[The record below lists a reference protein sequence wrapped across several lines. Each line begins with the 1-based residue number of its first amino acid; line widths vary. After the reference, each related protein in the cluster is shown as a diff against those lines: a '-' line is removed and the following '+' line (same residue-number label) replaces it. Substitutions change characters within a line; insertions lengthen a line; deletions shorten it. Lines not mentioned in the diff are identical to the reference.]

1 MTTTPAN
8 VATQTVVPARGT
20 VGGARDNGA
29 RGNSGGQ
36 AGDEG
41 QGFGDV
47 LAKLQH
53 IDPRTASVKSA
64 ERVPLE
70 WQEPEQHPDTTD
82 AAGAGD
88 LLALVV
94 GAAPEA
100 TQPAQDQPAPPAAQP
115 SPMNAMEALAAAIA
129 APQQP
134 APQPQ
139 SSAQT
144 EQAETSRAS
153 ATPPSQPDTVEPD
166 LPVPDLAI
174 ADNNAE
180 EIIARQGRAAASDPA
195 IGAVSNRAAGV
206 DKARQEPKPADAI
219 EIDAAVSPKTAETP
233 QPIAANV
240 RRQEVHFPPV
250 AAAPQRVS
258 SDGDAVS
265 DGVESKSTD
274 ASAVDALT
282 ASFDDLSATP
292 AKPAQQIADHILKEV
307 ASAGSGAVE
316 RTITVPAQH
325 GAKSALKILH
335 IQLQPADLG
344 TVTIRMELKEST
356 LSLEVEADRSA
367 TADML
372 RGDQDTLSK
381 LLRSAGYSVDLSTVR
396 VAEADRSSASQQL
409 GQGSAQSSFQ
419 SSPQS
424 QSGASERQQQQ
435 AHRGGASS
443 NGEPGSQANRN
454 DSNETTSARAG
465 RGLYI

>member
-29 RGNSGGQ
+29 RSSSGGQ
-36 AGDEG
+36 AGDDA

-53 IDPRTASVKSA
+53 IDPRTAGVKSA
-64 ERVPLE
+64 ERLPLE
-70 WQEPEQHPDTTD
+70 WQEPEPQD
-82 AAGAGD
+82 AATDD

-94 GAAPEA
+94 VAAPEA
-100 TQPAQDQPAPPAAQP
+100 VQPAPDQPAPPAAQP
-115 SPMNAMEALAAAIA
+115 SPINAMEALAAAIA

-134 APQPQ
+134 ASQPQ

-144 EQAETSRAS
+144 EQPETSGAS
-153 ATPPSQPDTVEPD
+153 ATPPSPPDSVVPD
-166 LPVPDLAI
+166 VPAPDLAI
-174 ADNNAE
+174 ADNADD
-180 EIIARQGRAAASDPA
+180 IIARQGRVAASDPA

-206 DKARQEPKPADAI
+206 DKARQDPQPADAI
-219 EIDAAVSPKTAETP
+219 EIDAAVPPKAAAAP
-233 QPIAANV
+233 QPVAANV

-258 SDGDAVS
+258 GDGDAAS
-265 DGVESKSTD
+265 DGVEAKRTD

-282 ASFDDLSATP
+282 ASFDDLGTTP

-307 ASAGSGAVE
+307 AATGSDAVE
-316 RTITVPAQH
+316 RAVTVPAQH
-325 GAKSALKILH
+325 GAKSALKVLH

-396 VAEADRSSASQQL
+396 VADADRTSASQQL

-443 NGEPGSQANRN
+443 NGEAGSQANRN
-454 DSNETTSARAG
+454 DGNETTSARAG